1 MRIKMLGILGRHPA
15 RNRAR
20 DRAHRV
26 CTVGQKQVC
35 LLRGNASDAV
45 MLCARAVA
53 QLQHV
58 AKDRNAL
65 AACFNACQHAERR
78 LGRLGTCIVAVF
90 NDRHAVFLVDLLAHA
105 GIAEDRK
112 LALDG
117 LGLHAHGKTDRRRRQ
132 RVINHMPSQRRDK
145 QLKLMMKAAHMKAH
159 AVVQLLNSAGDH
171 VAGRIVD
178 AEIVFFVR
186 ALVAH
191 VPQKRL
197 IAVENADGVF
207 EAAAQN
213 VKLLAQNALAA
224 SQILDMRDA
233 DVRDDRIV
241 RLRNRA

>member
-1 MRIKMLGILGRHPA
+1 
-15 RNRAR
+15 
-20 DRAHRV
+20 
-26 CTVGQKQVC
+26 
-35 LLRGNASDAV
+35 
-45 MLCARAVA
+45 
-53 QLQHV
+53 
-58 AKDRNAL
+58 
-65 AACFNACQHAERR
+65 
-78 LGRLGTCIVAVF
+78 
-90 NDRHAVFLVDLLAHA
+90 
-105 GIAEDRK
+105 
-112 LALDG
+112 
-117 LGLHAHGKTDRRRRQ
+117 
-132 RVINHMPSQRRDK
+132 
-145 QLKLMMKAAHMKAH
+145 MKAH

-197 IAVENADGVF
+197 VAVENANGVF

-224 SQILDMRDA
+224 SQILDVRDA